1 MKYKKYSYILA
12 LILMLIVGIKD
23 VSAGSFWEGNV
34 WGDETQTKM
43 CYYMSDDG
51 DFKTR
56 VQINWN
62 LVPDWWNPFGG
73 LEILDNAA
81 YTDVHIDK
89 TGENNYIY
97 HDGFVANWVPD
108 LAQDKCIAGGSV
120 CFGTRYSSVLDANGD
135 FRNFKEPNCPK
146 YVVYQKSTYHW
157 LWATDDSSKA
167 IQAEKNIRS
176 KGYNGYYGS
185 LTTSDEYFKEFIE
198 EGILTYD
205 PSGEVTCQDYEAIFG
220 SKDDPDSIRYMVNTI
235 LQYVRIIVPILI
247 ILLGT
252 IDFAKAVL
260 AGKEDNMKK
269 AQTDFIKRVMIG
281 VAVFFVPLLVDVV
294 MWLAYIVWAGQYPHC
309 PL

>member
-1 MKYKKYSYILA
+1 MKYKKYSYILI
-12 LILMLIVGIKD
+12 LILMLMIGVNG
-23 VSAGSFWEGNV
+23 VNAYSNPQE
-34 WGDETQTKM
+34 KM
-43 CYYMSDDG
+43 CYYMSNDG
-51 DFKTR
+51 NFKTR
-56 VQINWN
+56 IKLMWGYNN
-62 LVPDWWNPFGG
+62 DDDWWQAIIPVWNIYYGISNAYK
-73 LEILDNAA
+73 ELDTASYA
-81 YTDVHIDK
+81 DVTVDK
-89 TGENNYIY
+89 IGENDYVYN
-97 HDGFVANWVPD
+97 DEFVANWVPD
-108 LAQDKCIAGGSV
+108 TYDNCIAGGSV
-120 CFGTRYSSVLDANGD
+120 CFETRYNSVHEANSS
-135 FRNFKEPNCPK
+135 EPQCPK
-146 YVVYQKSTYHW
+146 YAVFQSSTYYW
-157 LWATDDSSKA
+157 VWTTDDFTKA
-167 IQAEKNIRS
+167 STAEKNIRNY
-176 KGYNGYYGS
+176 GYNGHYGS

-205 PSGEVTCQDYEAIFG
+205 SAGEVTCQDYEAIFG

-294 MWLAYIVWAGQYPHC
+294 MWLADIVWAGQYPHC